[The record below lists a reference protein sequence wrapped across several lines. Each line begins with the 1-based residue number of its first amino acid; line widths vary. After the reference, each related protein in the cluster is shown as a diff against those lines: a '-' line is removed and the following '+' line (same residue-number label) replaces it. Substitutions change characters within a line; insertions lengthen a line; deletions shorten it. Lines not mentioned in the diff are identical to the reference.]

1 MSRTS
6 WRGSFC
12 YRGDRSELIQNSSS
26 GFSYNYYHGIYGPW
40 MAINLRKYLLGNV
53 RFGDAE
59 FDYDGDGG
67 DYFVMNIK
75 GYF

>member
-1 MSRTS
+1 
-6 WRGSFC
+6 
-12 YRGDRSELIQNSSS
+12 
-26 GFSYNYYHGIYGPW
+26 

-67 DYFVMNIK
+67 DYFLMNIK
-75 GYF
+75 GYFFNADYFGIYFFGGKRPFEYHIDNLSLNKEMKSSLILL